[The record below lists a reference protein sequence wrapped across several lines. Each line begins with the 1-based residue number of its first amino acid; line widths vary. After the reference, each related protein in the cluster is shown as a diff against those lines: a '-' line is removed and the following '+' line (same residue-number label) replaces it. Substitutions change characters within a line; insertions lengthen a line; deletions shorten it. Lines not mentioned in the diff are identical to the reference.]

1 MHDVEIGKSPVSV
14 FVCAC
19 VFSISVTSLLLR
31 SKSEYDAAHSRAS
44 LEGVGGVG
52 RTPNTVCAPTFFFI
66 QVSRELALLVLTC
79 NMSTFRDGSVTQ
91 RCKDLK
97 SEGDLIEFTNSE
109 STEGSLANLIIKLN

>member
-1 MHDVEIGKSPVSV
+1 MW
-14 FVCAC
+14 
-19 VFSISVTSLLLR
+19 
-31 SKSEYDAAHSRAS
+31 
-44 LEGVGGVG
+44 GGPLILYV
-52 RTPNTVCAPTFFFI
+52 RQLFFFI

-79 NMSTFRDGSVTQ
+79 NMSTFRDESVTQ

>member
-1 MHDVEIGKSPVSV
+1 M
-14 FVCAC
+14 C

-31 SKSEYDAAHSRAS
+31 SKSECDAAHSRAS

-52 RTPNTVCAPTFFFI
+52 RTPNTVCAPTFFL
-66 QVSRELALLVLTC
+66 SRELALLVLTC